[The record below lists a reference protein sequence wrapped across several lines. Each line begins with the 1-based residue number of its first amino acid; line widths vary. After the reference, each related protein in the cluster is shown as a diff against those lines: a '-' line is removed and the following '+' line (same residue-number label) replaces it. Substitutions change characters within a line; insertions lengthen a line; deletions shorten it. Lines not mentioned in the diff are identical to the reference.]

1 MSKNSAKQTI
11 KCFEECLPV
20 FQKKQA
26 EYEANRKM
34 GTRPLKAEY
43 RKIVSTIKS
52 KQNG

>member
-1 MSKNSAKQTI
+1 MPKTSAKQRI
-11 KCFEECLPV
+11 ECFYNNLPY

-34 GTRPLKAEY
+34 GTRPSKSEY
-43 RKIVSTIKS
+43 RKLLLTIKL